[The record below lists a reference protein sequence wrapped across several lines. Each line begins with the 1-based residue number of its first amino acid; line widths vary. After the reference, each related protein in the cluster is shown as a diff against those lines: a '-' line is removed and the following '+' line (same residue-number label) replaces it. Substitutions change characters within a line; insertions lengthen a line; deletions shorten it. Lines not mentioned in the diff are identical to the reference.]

1 MTASEEIVLS
11 DQGSFVSL
19 IDRLRRGD
27 NDAARSLLDRY
38 EPVLRRIV
46 AMRLMDRKLRGAVDT
61 EDICQSVLGSFF
73 VRLGL
78 GQYEIVDESD
88 LLRLLATMVRNKVV
102 SKKRR
107 RTLEKREDIQINIKE
122 RLEGNR
128 AFSESTPSQSI
139 SYEEL
144 VREAEGMLSPEERE
158 LIALRKQGI
167 GWIEIGSRL
176 GEDPECLRKRMART
190 MDLVIEQLGLDEMRR
205 GKK

>member
-1 MTASEEIVLS
+1 MS
-11 DQGSFVSL
+11 DESSFVSL
-19 IDRLRRGD
+19 IERVRRGD

-46 AMRLMDRKLRGAVDT
+46 AMRLLDRKLRGVVDT

-78 GQYEIVDESD
+78 GQYEIDDEND

-107 RTLEKREDIQINIKE
+107 RSLETREDVRLSIQE
-122 RLEGNR
+122 RMGVNR
-128 AFSESTPSQSI
+128 AGSETTPSKSLT
-139 SYEEL
+139 YEEL
-144 VREAEGMLSPEERE
+144 VRAAEGMLSSEERE
-158 LIALRKQGI
+158 LISLRQQGI
-167 GWIEIGSRL
+167 GWIEIGTRL
-176 GEDPECLRKRMART
+176 GAQPECLRKRMART

-205 GKK
+205 DKK